1 MLGICFSFYISI
13 FFFLCIIFVILFKK
27 LTNYKLN
34 ILYILF
40 LLIIASLYGSIRLEM
55 YNNVFNNIDEITVT
69 GEVLNLEKETEMNNK
84 YIFKVKNYY
93 MYLYISKNINLNYG
107 DILKCVV
114 NIEKPLTNSNEG
126 TFNNRNYM
134 YSNNIVCT
142 AYVKEICSIGE
153 NDNNIFK
160 IINNVK
166 KYLINQIEKS
176 FNEKDGSL
184 IKVMLLNDNSN
195 INKEVKNLFYNT
207 GLAHILVPSSTHL
220 TYILFMV
227 SFLLSMFDIKSRTR
241 LIINTST
248 IFIYLVITN
257 FAISIMRILL
267 MFMISNVFSFY
278 IIKLSTL
285 NKICLALLIL
295 LVLNPLSIFNVGLL
309 LSFGSVIGI
318 LFFNKKIYNK
328 CNYIFNKNN
337 NNVLS
342 KIIMAL
348 SVTLSVNIFI
358 LPIVLCNFNKIY
370 ILGIISNI
378 FIIPLSGFVIVLSLV
393 LFIFLNIPIISNVL
407 IYVLSFIIQIIFGI
421 LDYFNGLPFVSIPFV
436 TLNVFEICMYYF
448 CVIDIFVT
456 QKYIKLLLRRKKII
470 AFIVVTSML
479 YSVFSYFRLE
489 IDFIDV
495 GQGDSA
501 YISTFAQKILID
513 GGGIA
518 NSDFDIGERVI
529 MPFLLNRKVLSLD
542 YVIVT
547 HFDYDHYGGLIYLIN
562 NFSIKNIVVSK
573 QFVMTEG
580 FIFFIEAVKE
590 KNINIMVVEAGDI
603 IYINKNVYIY
613 ILYPDNKY
621 ISDNINNNS
630 IVCKFIYYEYAV
642 LFTGDIQNEV
652 EEYLIKSY
660 GDMLKADLLKIA
672 HHGSNTSSN
681 KNFINLVNPDI
692 SIISVGRK
700 NRYGHPNIETIN
712 NLIRYSSLLL
722 RTDMNGQVSIYR
734 FFNLHN
740 YMEIMYNQNT
750 I

>member
-1 MLGICFSFYISI
+1 M
-13 FFFLCIIFVILFKK
+13 
-27 LTNYKLN
+27 
-34 ILYILF
+34 
-40 LLIIASLYGSIRLEM
+40 
-55 YNNVFNNIDEITVT
+55 
-69 GEVLNLEKETEMNNK
+69 
-84 YIFKVKNYY
+84 
-93 MYLYISKNINLNYG
+93 
-107 DILKCVV
+107 
-114 NIEKPLTNSNEG
+114 
-126 TFNNRNYM
+126 
-134 YSNNIVCT
+134 
-142 AYVKEICSIGE
+142 
-153 NDNNIFK
+153 
-160 IINNVK
+160 
-166 KYLINQIEKS
+166 
-176 FNEKDGSL
+176 
-184 IKVMLLNDNSN
+184 
-195 INKEVKNLFYNT
+195 
-207 GLAHILVPSSTHL
+207 
-220 TYILFMV
+220 
-227 SFLLSMFDIKSRTR
+227 
-241 LIINTST
+241 
-248 IFIYLVITN
+248 
-257 FAISIMRILL
+257 
-267 MFMISNVFSFY
+267 
-278 IIKLSTL
+278 
-285 NKICLALLIL
+285 
-295 LVLNPLSIFNVGLL
+295 
-309 LSFGSVIGI
+309 
-318 LFFNKKIYNK
+318 
-328 CNYIFNKNN
+328 
-337 NNVLS
+337 
-342 KIIMAL
+342 
-348 SVTLSVNIFI
+348 
-358 LPIVLCNFNKIY
+358 
-370 ILGIISNI
+370 
-378 FIIPLSGFVIVLSLV
+378 
-393 LFIFLNIPIISNVL
+393 
-407 IYVLSFIIQIIFGI
+407 
-421 LDYFNGLPFVSIPFV
+421 
-436 TLNVFEICMYYF
+436 
-448 CVIDIFVT
+448 
-456 QKYIKLLLRRKKII
+456 
-470 AFIVVTSML
+470 
-479 YSVFSYFRLE
+479 
-489 IDFIDV
+489 IDV